1 MGISTVL
8 LERLASS
15 VAGILANH
23 VYEGLAFNQG
33 FRNLVVETCVVSFAP
48 LVVRIYFQ
56 AILVDPRRMV
66 AFVNAHVAL
75 VLMDSYLV
83 QGMLGTM
90 ENSTVRTSHIVIV
103 ADDDSTISAQMAG
116 FHLEKEGM
124 GTTSRIWERV
134 IWTCI
139 IPDRK
144 EVAYQDV
151 TPLEAVWL
159 DVVVKQRILLWVEN
173 ERNITK
179 VLYHT
184 HEGIYVKLQKVT
196 KGLR

>member
-124 GTTSRIWERV
+124 GTTSRI
-134 IWTCI
+134 
-139 IPDRK
+139 
-144 EVAYQDV
+144 
-151 TPLEAVWL
+151 
-159 DVVVKQRILLWVEN
+159 
-173 ERNITK
+173 
-179 VLYHT
+179 
-184 HEGIYVKLQKVT
+184 
-196 KGLR
+196 